1 MRIADKQGF
10 ILAHS
15 TGIGNYC
22 LAVFCRDAS
31 SFSPYR
37 RMSYSLLSMAS
48 GTLYIVAT
56 PIGNLEDITLRALRI
71 LKEVDLIAAED
82 TRHTRKLLT
91 HYGIPT
97 PLTSYYDQ
105 VEAEK
110 APALIAQLQAG
121 KNIALV
127 SDAGT
132 PCVADPGFRLLTEA
146 VEAGLSV
153 VPIPGPSMV
162 TALLSVGGLP
172 TNRFAFEGFLPA
184 KRNQRRNALQ
194 HLQREDRTLVFF
206 ESPHRVLAMLADL
219 EDLCGNRQIVIG
231 RELTKMFEEVLR
243 GKVSELRAVLEAREI
258 KGELAILVAGQAE
271 TPPSAEA
278 RPLAEEM
285 QELYAQGF
293 SLKDVARIVSETR
306 GIPKREVYALGL
318 RMKEGV
324 ET

>member
-1 MRIADKQGF
+1 
-10 ILAHS
+10 
-15 TGIGNYC
+15 
-22 LAVFCRDAS
+22 
-31 SFSPYR
+31 
-37 RMSYSLLSMAS
+37 MAS
-48 GTLYIVAT
+48 GILYVVAT
-56 PIGNLEDITLRALRI
+56 PIGNLEDITLRALRL

-91 HYGIPT
+91 HYGITT

-105 VEAEK
+105 VEAVK
-110 APALIAQLQAG
+110 APELIAQLLAG

-132 PCVADPGFRLLTEA
+132 PCIADPGFRLVTEA

-162 TALLSVGGLP
+162 TALVSVGGLP

-184 KRNQRRNALQ
+184 KRTQRRKALQ
-194 HLQREDRTLVFF
+194 HLQREDRTLIFF
-206 ESPHRVLAMLADL
+206 ESPHRVLDMLADL
-219 EDLCGNRQIVIG
+219 EDICGDRRIVIG

-243 GKVSELRAVLEAREI
+243 GKVSELRAVLDAREI
-258 KGELAILVAGQAE
+258 KGELAILVAGQTESSEPAE
-271 TPPSAEA
+271 V
-278 RPLAEEM
+278 RPLAEEI
-285 QELYAQGF
+285 QELSAQGF
-293 SLKDVARIVSETR
+293 SLRDVARIVSETR